1 MDESC
6 SSIAIIQRN
15 VIGVITDIPEI
26 LRTKQKQKPG
36 LRNGKL

>member
-26 LRTKQKQKPG
+26 LRTKQKPG

>member
-6 SSIAIIQRN
+6 SSITIIQRS
-15 VIGVITDIPEI
+15 VIGVIADIPEI

-36 LRNGKL
+36 LRKDNL